1 MLCAVIFFPGLVT
14 IFSEGWM
21 NEFFFLFFFSSCHL
35 ELDKLSLRVPAYV
48 QIGQSWVR
56 VWHLW
61 HLLTN
66 FHCLILPQSIV
77 RFQPVLV
84 TSFHVLFFFVWRG
97 KCVHL
102 HIFFNLCSDFS
113 DICLR
118 LRSYYVHM

>member
-1 MLCAVIFFPGLVT
+1 
-14 IFSEGWM
+14 M
-21 NEFFFLFFFSSCHL
+21 NFFFSFFFSSCHL
-35 ELDKLSLRVPAYV
+35 KLDKLSLCVPAYV

-84 TSFHVLFFFVWRG
+84 TSFHVFFFLFGEVNVYI
-97 KCVHL
+97 C
-102 HIFFNLCSDFS
+102 IFFQPL
-113 DICLR
+113 L
-118 LRSYYVHM
+118 